1 MGIAY
6 NPKIVTNGLVL
17 ALDAANSKSKGYNVI
32 ASPENLGAYLGLR
45 AGASISAN
53 STAAPDGTQ
62 TADLLSTSGTGFGY
76 YFPAF
81 PTGNATHSFF
91 LKPAGATNS
100 FRFDHVGMGTGGTF
114 TFSTRTFSSLSN
126 YTGSYEVL
134 PDGWYLVNFHTT
146 NETNLYYIEMSF
158 DNISGAYVWGVQLTP
173 FSYYLPYVPV
183 SANRPQFLNNTMWQD
198 LTGRG
203 SNGTLTNGP
212 TFSGANG
219 GSLVFD
225 GVDDYVSFQCASDTI
240 RAYNSTIQFVVKLP
254 TYAGGQRNI
263 LSYRSANSLY
273 IGKASGGIFCYY
285 NTLSPSPAHTVGTI
299 ADNAIAHVAVTCDA
313 TNNLLSTYINGSL
326 AGSVSRTGWNTT
338 YNTTITL
345 GGSDIEYLV
354 GNFYQFSHYNQVLT
368 STEIQQNFNATRS
381 RYGI

>member
-17 ALDAANSKSKGYNVI
+17 ALDAGNPKSKSYNVI
-32 ASPENLGAYLGLR
+32 ANPENLGAYLGLR

-62 TADLLSTSGTGFGY
+62 TADLLSTSGTDFGY

-81 PTGNATHSFF
+81 PVGNATHSFF

-100 FRFDHVGMGTGGTF
+100 FTFNHVGLARGGTF
-114 TFSTRTFSSLSN
+114 TFSTRTFSSLSG

-134 PDGWYLVNFHTT
+134 PNGWYLVNFHTT
-146 NETNLYYIEMSF
+146 IELNIYYIEMSF
-158 DNISGAYVWGVQLTP
+158 DNISGAYVWGLQLTP

-183 SANRPQFLNNTMWQD
+183 SANRPQFLDNTLWQD
-198 LTGRG
+198 LSGRG

-212 TFSGANG
+212 TFSGDNG

-225 GVDDYVSFQCASDTI
+225 GVDDYVNVQCASNTI
-240 RAYNSTIQFVVKLP
+240 RAYNSTTQFVVKLP

-263 LSYRSANSLY
+263 LSYRSINSLY

-285 NTLSPSPAHTVGTI
+285 NTLSPSPAYTVGSI

-326 AGSVSRTGWNTT
+326 AGSESRTGWLTT
-338 YNTTITL
+338 YNTTMTL

-354 GNFYQFSHYNQVLT
+354 GNFYQFSHYNRVLT
-368 STEIQQNFNATRS
+368 AAEVQQNFNATRS